1 MTHKPEFDAK
11 AQKAAP
17 AAVAEPGASNTA
29 TKQEVKI
36 VHHYGPSAVMRNS

>member
-17 AAVAEPGASNTA
+17 AAVASPGASNTA
-29 TKQEVKI
+29 KQEIKV